1 MKFMKKKT
9 KMISGA
15 HAHLNSANPSRY
27 NRWHSRVVSLFGMS
41 ILALALSACGNSNV
55 DYTVPVGAGSAM
67 PRSTLAVGDVIRVAY
82 PGAPELNQALKIQP
96 DGKVGLPMVGS
107 VQASGRG
114 ASSLQSSLTGMYKT
128 HLNDPTVFVSL
139 DQPAASVYVSGEVAK
154 PGKVPLD
161 RSFTVLEA
169 VMEVGGFSRLANP
182 KKVYVIRTEGG
193 KQRRFVLNLAAPL
206 GGSESQAFYLRPYDV
221 VFVERSNW

>member
-1 MKFMKKKT
+1 MKTKKT
-9 KMISGA
+9 MISGA
-15 HAHLNSANPSRY
+15 RARHISAKP
-27 NRWHSRVVSLFGMS
+27 NRSPRWQSRVGTWFGMS
-41 ILALALSACGNSNV
+41 ILAMALSACGSPNV
-55 DYTVPVGAGSAM
+55 DYTVPAGAGTAT
-67 PRSTLAVGDVIRVAY
+67 PRGTLAVGDVIRVAY
-82 PGAPELNQALKIQP
+82 PGAAELNQTIKIQP

-107 VQASGRG
+107 VNASGRT
-114 ASSLQSSLTGMYKT
+114 ANSLQSSLTAMYKP

-139 DQPAASVYVSGEVAK
+139 DQPAASVYVSGEVAS

-161 RSFTVLEA
+161 RSFTALEA

-193 KQRRFVLNLAAPL
+193 KQRRYVLNLDAPL
-206 GGSESQAFYLRPYDV
+206 SGSESQAFYLRPYDV

>member
-1 MKFMKKKT
+1 MK
-9 KMISGA
+9 SGA
-15 HAHLNSANPSRY
+15 IAHLNPANP
-27 NRWHSRVVSLFGMS
+27 NRFLRWQSRVATGFGLS
-41 ILALALSACGNSNV
+41 ILALALSACETSNV
-55 DYTVPVGAGSAM
+55 NYTVPMSASIAT
-67 PRSTLAVGDVIRVAY
+67 PRGTLAVGDVIRVTY
-82 PGAPELNQALKIQP
+82 PGAPELNQAIKIQP

-107 VQASGRG
+107 VNASGRP
-114 ASSLQSSLTGMYKT
+114 ASSLQSSLTAMYKP

-161 RSFTVLEA
+161 RSFTALEA
-169 VMEVGGFSRLANP
+169 VMEVGGFTRLANP

-193 KQRRFVLNLAAPL
+193 KQRRFVLNMAAPL
-206 GGSESQAFYLRPYDV
+206 GGAESQAFYLRPYDV

>member
-1 MKFMKKKT
+1 
-9 KMISGA
+9 MISGA
-15 HAHLNSANPSRY
+15 CAHLFPATPNPSHR
-27 NRWHSRVVSLFGMS
+27 RPSRVAKWFGVSV
-41 ILALALSACGNSNV
+41 LALALAACGSSDVNYS
-55 DYTVPVGAGSAM
+55 VPMSASTAS
-67 PRSTLAVGDVIRVAY
+67 PRGTLAVGDVIRVTY
-82 PGAPELNQALKIQP
+82 PGAPELNQSIKIQP

-107 VQASGRG
+107 VNASGRP
-114 ASSLQSSLTGMYKT
+114 AASLQSSLTAMYQP

-139 DQPAASVYVSGEVAK
+139 DQPAASIYVSGEVAK

-161 RSFTVLEA
+161 RSFTALEA

-206 GGSESQAFYLRPYDV
+206 SGSESQAFYLRPYDV

>member
-1 MKFMKKKT
+1 MKT
-9 KMISGA
+9 KTTMTSGA
-15 HAHLNSANPSRY
+15 LAHLISANPSRFL
-27 NRWHSRVVSLFGMS
+27 RWQSRVATWFGMG
-41 ILALALSACGNSNV
+41 ILALALTACNTSNV
-55 DYTVPVGAGSAM
+55 DYRVPAGAGTAM
-67 PRSTLAVGDVIRVAY
+67 PRGTLAVGDVIRVAY
-82 PGAPELNQALKIQP
+82 PGAPELNQAVKIQP

-107 VQASGRG
+107 VNASGRS
-114 ASSLQSSLTGMYKT
+114 ASSLQSSLTAMYKP

-161 RSFTVLEA
+161 RSFTALEA

-193 KQRRFVLNLAAPL
+193 KQRRFVLNMAAPL
-206 GGSESQAFYLRPYDV
+206 SGSESQAFYLRPYDV